1 MDEQLTQLAATAE
14 RLATAAEALERAL
27 GRLEAQH
34 ESIHSQVDRI
44 IAAVDEAT
52 VRVAQAPSH
61 PITPNNGRNGDPGS
75 PVLAQPGAAAP
86 HELAQLEQRTT
97 QLERENADLK
107 GQAGRLARKT
117 LPPLVSAL
125 LTKSCGFNEADGAAR
140 LDSAALD
147 KALGSLSLEQRIAV
161 KAEMARAG
169 MIE

>member
-1 MDEQLTQLAATAE
+1 MDEQLTQLAATVE

-44 IAAVDEAT
+44 IAAIDERGAEHH
-52 VRVAQAPSH
+52 VASE
-61 PITPNNGRNGDPGS
+61 N
-75 PVLAQPGAAAP
+75 LASDLQ
-86 HELAQLEQRTT
+86 QLQERTT

-107 GQAGRLARKT
+107 AQAGRLARKT

-125 LTKSCGFNEADGAAR
+125 LTKSCGINDADSAAK